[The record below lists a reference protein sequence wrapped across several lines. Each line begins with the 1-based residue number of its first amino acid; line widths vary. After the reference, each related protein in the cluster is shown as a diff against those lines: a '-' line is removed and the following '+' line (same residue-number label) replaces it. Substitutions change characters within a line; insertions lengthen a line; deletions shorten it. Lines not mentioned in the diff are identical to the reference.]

1 MMWTGLFGRTV
12 LYQRLTWTLGV
23 WQVVLFFKWS
33 LFYDT
38 ERGLPERELDLSL
51 AKPWSFCVGNL
62 FFCQCDRFTKT
73 ESSAILSMEVKN
85 TCPVGWGSFSA
96 RGIEKN
102 RIWRCFST
110 AGIFTTGHSGIFRPG
125 GNYWCGTTNNTPS
138 SLMYQRWWKQGL

>member
-1 MMWTGLFGRTV
+1 
-12 LYQRLTWTLGV
+12 
-23 WQVVLFFKWS
+23 
-33 LFYDT
+33 
-38 ERGLPERELDLSL
+38 
-51 AKPWSFCVGNL
+51 
-62 FFCQCDRFTKT
+62 
-73 ESSAILSMEVKN
+73 MEVKN

-138 SLMYQRWWKQGL
+138 SLMYQRWWKQGLQRVRRAYGTWIIFKHFSGEKSLKITSRRRVIYRPFECSPNIPSSEPTARKCGLLLLFN